1 MISVILVRA
10 LVATILVG
18 PLLTLINQWHA
29 LFGSEAFDWA
39 TAALTFIVPF
49 CVSSSS
55 GFLSFE
61 DYNRILE
68 AHKTS
73 SANQITKLEV
83 ALDDEQRRASRL
95 ECELRDATDARDTLA
110 REARDEL
117 DNEAGPRQSS
127 GNNEPNVAQA
137 ASNVATILS
146 NAKQV
151 NASSVERVRF
161 IQDLIDRFEAV
172 EQSIKHLCNEAK
184 KNGSCAQQIDSD
196 IQEISRGAEALSSGI
211 SMTAIEV
218 SKMTA
223 TGKAFQERFDL
234 VKEATDRIAVVAVQI
249 KLLALNASIEA
260 ARAGEAGKGFAVVA
274 QEVRDLADR
283 SKADLNN
290 VTELVG
296 QLELSQCGLLDRMAI
311 VDDTLASTIET
322 SQSFAA
328 LSNSVSID
336 VKKLVHLILNASQ
349 KTATQLPTIME
360 LLGDVQQIRTNTEAA
375 VSGSAKNI
383 ELCQVTLS
391 DLEYP
396 CHTQP
401 HTPALQAV

>member
-1 MISVILVRA
+1 MISVILTRA

-29 LFGSEAFDWA
+29 LFGSEAFVWA
-39 TAALTFIVPF
+39 TAALTFVVPF
-49 CVSSSS
+49 CVSSTS
-55 GFLSFE
+55 GFLSFK
-61 DYNRILE
+61 DFNRILE

-73 SANQITKLEV
+73 SANQISKLV
-83 ALDDEQRRASRL
+83 AALDEQQQRAACL
-95 ECELRDATDARDTLA
+95 ECKLRDATDAVNNLA
-110 REARDEL
+110 RDKS
-117 DNEAGPRQSS
+117 DKEAGSHQSR
-127 GNNEPNVAQA
+127 NNEPNVAQA
-137 ASNVATILS
+137 ASKVATILS

-151 NASSVERVRF
+151 NASSVERVKF

-172 EQSIKHLCNEAK
+172 EQSIKHLCTEAM
-184 KNGSCAQQIDSD
+184 KNGSCAQQIDGD
-196 IQEISRGAEALSSGI
+196 IQKISRGAEALSSGI

-296 QLELSQCGLLDRMAI
+296 QLKLSQCGLLDRMAI

-322 SQSFAA
+322 SQSFTT

-349 KTATQLPTIME
+349 ETATQLPTIME
-360 LLGDVQQIRTNTEAA
+360 LLGGVQQIRTNTEAA
-375 VSGSAKNI
+375 VSGSAQNI
-383 ELCQVTLS
+383 ELCNVTLS

-401 HTPALQAV
+401 NAPALQTV